1 MRWIVLYQFSKL
13 LIPFAFLILVSSTL
27 SANDHPNVIVILT
40 DDQGWG
46 DLSLHGNPNLSTPKI
61 DELAR
66 QGAQVEHFYV
76 CPVCS
81 PTRAEFLTG
90 RYHTRLG
97 VYSTSA
103 GGERLNADEQTIAD
117 VFKTS
122 GYATAAYGKWHNGMQ
137 YPYHPNP
144 RGFDDFYGFCSGHWG
159 HYFSPPLDHNN
170 SIVQGNGFLPDDLS
184 NHAIEFI
191 KESSRE
197 SKPFFV
203 FLPFNTPH
211 SPMQVP
217 VRFWDRFERKI
228 LKQLPNGLSDEEVL
242 HANAALAM
250 CEKVLN

>member
-1 MRWIVLYQFSKL
+1 MRWIVLCQFSKL
-13 LIPFAFLILVSSTL
+13 LIPFAFLILVNSTL

-61 DELAR
+61 DELAC

-117 VFKTS
+117 V
-122 GYATAAYGKWHNGMQ
+122 
-137 YPYHPNP
+137 
-144 RGFDDFYGFCSGHWG
+144 
-159 HYFSPPLDHNN
+159 
-170 SIVQGNGFLPDDLS
+170 
-184 NHAIEFI
+184 
-191 KESSRE
+191 
-197 SKPFFV
+197 SKPPDMQQPHTASGTTECSIRITPTHVASMTSVVSAAVTGGTTFRRC
-203 FLPFNTPH
+203 LNTTAR
-211 SPMQVP
+211 SCKEMD
-217 VRFWDRFERKI
+217 FWSTI
-228 LKQLPNGLSDEEVL
+228 
-242 HANAALAM
+242 
-250 CEKVLN
+250 